1 MGAFEF
7 PTRSYQLLVKQG
19 VDIGPPQEIRLKDSG
34 ANKSGEMG
42 DRARLSILTC
52 CNAFEGLVGFGLVT
66 VPELLGCARA
76 FQRNSVRRLRT
87 GLLLCRLRFGR
98 GCFRG
103 FGGMALV

>member
-42 DRARLSILTC
+42 DRARLSILT
-52 CNAFEGLVGFGLVT
+52 
-66 VPELLGCARA
+66 
-76 FQRNSVRRLRT
+76 
-87 GLLLCRLRFGR
+87 
-98 GCFRG
+98 
-103 FGGMALV
+103 